1 MKDIIGQEVGI
12 GDILLCREP
21 DHSDTIDSLAVGIVT
36 KNLGTR
42 VEVWYIPIDGKLSKW
57 EQEQLN
63 YLLNHGIEQTPL
75 YTGIRNKSQIIKLS
89 EEQIEQLRDEKIA
102 PNNRS
107 AE

>member
-1 MKDIIGQEVGI
+1 MKDIIGQEVGV

-21 DHSDTIDSLAVGIVT
+21 DHGTIDSLAAGIVT

-42 VEVWYIPIDGKLSKW
+42 VEVWYIPIDGKLNKW
-57 EQEQLN
+57 EQQQLN

-89 EEQIEQLRDEKIA
+89 EEQIEQLRNEKIA